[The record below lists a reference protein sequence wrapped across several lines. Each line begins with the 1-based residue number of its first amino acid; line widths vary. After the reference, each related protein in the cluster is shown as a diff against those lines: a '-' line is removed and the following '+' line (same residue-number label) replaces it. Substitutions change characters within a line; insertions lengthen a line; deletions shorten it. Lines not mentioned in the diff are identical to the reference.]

1 VQVAVSQNHLRP
13 HKRKVQYV
21 SALLLRGE
29 VTEQASVQ
37 SAWSE
42 EGRIDEVRTTAQPE
56 PVSERIAYPPRA
68 VLRSPDRLTW

>member
-1 VQVAVSQNHLRP
+1 
-13 HKRKVQYV
+13 VQYV

-42 EGRIDEVRTTAQPE
+42 EGRIDEVRATAQPE
-56 PVSERIAYPPRA
+56 PVSERIASPPRGA
-68 VLRSPDRLTW
+68 KESRQTYLVAAST